1 MYQIISLSMVE
12 AQKQHREGSAD
23 AGRQDLYKL
32 WHCGL
37 RFLPML
43 VWVHEGEINPQLWV
57 AECIFGYPQRFQKGD
72 KSYHLCQRG
81 TLWTWAQEAENPLL
95 ELSSVAIPSLKA
107 ERAIARLSKNLQPCQ
122 WCGMPILGQGQAT
135 GTWECNNSQ
144 RWKRGDKYL
153 ELKPVSIAHLK
164 WTGFHFYKSQNKVE
178 KQTLICLMSL
188 EELLEKLHHWAES
201 TLGCVPA
208 PAWGLTCKGTSRQD
222 FCPALLLWD
231 MSSMNMGK
239 VHSRDI
245 SQRWCSEQF
254 PSYRKGIWSIH
265 HKSKAI
271 FGVIQKRTCRL
282 CGKRNIWGRMHLCK
296 DTQGDECNEN
306 CLGIFF
312 FLFMSLYL
320 KRQQRC

>member
-72 KSYHLCQRG
+72 KSYHLCQGG
-81 TLWTWAQEAENPLL
+81 TPWTWAQEVENPLL
-95 ELSSVAIPSLKA
+95 ELSSVAILSPKA

-164 WTGFHFYKSQNKVE
+164 WTGFHFYKSQNNVE

-188 EELLEKLHHWAES
+188 EELLEKLQHWAES

-231 MSSMNMGK
+231 MSSMNILNGK
-239 VHSRDI
+239 GPQQGHQSEMMFWAVSLVQKRDLKYT
-245 SQRWCSEQF
+245 SQVQ
-254 PSYRKGIWSIH
+254 GHIWS
-265 HKSKAI
+265 
-271 FGVIQKRTCRL
+271 
-282 CGKRNIWGRMHLCK
+282 
-296 DTQGDECNEN
+296 DTEEN
-306 CLGIFF
+306 LQAVWEKK
-312 FLFMSLYL
+312 YL
-320 KRQQRC
+320 RQDAPV